1 MAKGR
6 WQVRAPMAFV
16 VTIAGLIIL
25 AQACGGGSAAE
36 DVSPTATSPPAAAT
50 GSETPLPGSSFTFG
64 AGPDGAGLVI
74 GGASEELAEFLGIS
88 LEELESELNA
98 EGATPASV
106 AEAHDRT
113 REELKTFFTEQQQ
126 AQLSE
131 AVAAGT
137 MSQEDA
143 DAMLEDFA
151 SRIDSIIDGSVPF
164 GGGPGTGGITITPG
178 GGSAGLLIGGPSEE
192 LATFLGV
199 STEQLQSELDAEGA
213 TLASV
218 AEAHGRTRDE
228 LKTFFTDQTEWQLIE
243 AVAAGTMSQED
254 ADQMLE
260 ASASRIDDI
269 IDGNVPAGGGP
280 NNGGFT
286 PGGGGPGFLVGG
298 ASEEL
303 AEFLG
308 IPLEQLE
315 SELSAEDA
323 TPASVADAHGHTREE
338 LKTFFTDQMQ
348 WQLIEAVAAGT
359 MSQEDADSMM
369 ARFTSSIDDMI
380 DGSMPSGGPR
390 GAPSGQ

>member
-1 MAKGR
+1 
-6 WQVRAPMAFV
+6 MAFV

-74 GGASEELAEFLGIS
+74 GGASEEFAEFLGIS

-113 REELKTFFTEQQQ
+113 REELKTFFTDQTEWQFI
-126 AQLSE
+126 E

-143 DAMLEDFA
+143 DSMMERFA
-151 SRIDSIIDGSVPF
+151 SSIDDVIDGSMPS
-164 GGGPGTGGITITPG
+164 GGGPGAGGITRITPG
-178 GGSAGLLIGGPSEE
+178 GGSAGLLIVGPSEE
-192 LATFLGV
+192 LAEFLGI
-199 STEQLQSELDAEGA
+199 SLEQLESELSADGA
-213 TLASV
+213 TPASV
-218 AEAHGRTRDE
+218 AEAHGRTREE

-243 AVAAGTMSQED
+243 AVAAG
-254 ADQMLE
+254 
-260 ASASRIDDI
+260 
-269 IDGNVPAGGGP
+269 N
-280 NNGGFT
+280 
-286 PGGGGPGFLVGG
+286 
-298 ASEEL
+298 
-303 AEFLG
+303 
-308 IPLEQLE
+308 
-315 SELSAEDA
+315 
-323 TPASVADAHGHTREE
+323 
-338 LKTFFTDQMQ
+338 
-348 WQLIEAVAAGT
+348 

-369 ARFTSSIDDMI
+369 ERFAAMIDDVI

-390 GAPSGQ
+390 PVPSGQ